1 MPRTKGPP
9 TTANGPATGE
19 VLTLAE
25 AAAYLRLPEADVV
38 SAIHAQGLPGR
49 LVGGEWRLL
58 KAALQQ
64 WLGTGSP
71 TAEMRKAAL
80 LASAG
85 SFADDPDLTAIVEG
99 AMRLRGRQADE
110 GD

>member
-1 MPRTKGPP
+1 MPPTKELT
-9 TTANGPATGE
+9 TTANGPATGD

-58 KAALQQ
+58 KDAVQH
-64 WLGTGSP
+64 WLGTP
-71 TAEMRKAAL
+71 LPRAETRKAL
-80 LASAG
+80 LLTAAG
-85 SFADDPDLTAIVEG
+85 SFADDPDLTRIVEE
-99 AMRLRGRQADE
+99 AMRLRGRSPGE
-110 GD
+110 GE